1 MYATKATTA
10 RVGQGV
16 KMSNVATCPTV
27 VVSHIGLS
35 LSTLVMPK
43 APQYTH
49 GSLQQL
55 WGKLLNFS
63 NLGLRGPTSGVVAF
77 GGVHAR
83 VARGLEGL

>member
-1 MYATKATTA
+1 MNVKQVVGVCNTQQWLVCPLPTCMYATKATTA

-27 VVSHIGLS
+27 AVSHIGLS

-63 NLGLRGPTSGVVAF
+63 NLAL
-77 GGVHAR
+77 
-83 VARGLEGL
+83 